1 MANNLNTEAW
11 DILNRDEK
19 MSISLSLG
27 HNKSSWEAGEIVG
40 KSHYK
45 YLEINSR
52 AERFLRMFTEFFEKY
67 GDLIPIPNNMHRDF
81 KDYLIMLI
89 KERRTMKD
97 TLSRIENKDYQFTG
111 SREVTLENAM
121 NNLRHSDLPSE
132 RELFDLLLEFD
143 RWNNFR
149 ILPRRLQQPSA
160 FKRRN
165 KSRELK
171 HLKSISDLPKYSVNK
186 IKEKFNYTGYKK
198 LFFTLVSRELTNGF
212 TIITMENT
220 KKNISQVSQLG
231 FFIFRDYL
239 DAQKL
244 GEMINRYLYPL
255 KVTGFSPVVKGLT
268 FWSPYRELI
277 AKSINYSKVYN
288 LVPNRKYVEDALIEQ
303 QLKKQRVKLGY
314 KNEK

>member
-45 YLEINSR
+45 YLEINAR
-52 AERFLRMFTEFFEKY
+52 AERFLKMFTEFFEKY
-67 GDLIPIPNNMHRDF
+67 GDLIPIPNNMESDF
-81 KDYLIMLI
+81 KEYIVMLI
-89 KERRTMKD
+89 KERRAMKD
-97 TLSRIENKDYQFTG
+97 TLSRIENRDYQFTG
-111 SREVTLENAM
+111 SREVALENAM
-121 NNLRHSDLPSE
+121 NNLRHSSLESE
-132 RELFDLLLEFD
+132 VELFDLLLEFD

-186 IKEKFNYTGYKK
+186 IRDKFGYTGYKR
-198 LFFTLVSRELTNGF
+198 LFFTLVSRELKQGF
-212 TIITMENT
+212 IVIAMENT

-231 FFIFRDYL
+231 LFIFKDNL
-239 DAQKL
+239 EAVKL
-244 GEMINRYLYPL
+244 GEMINQYLYPL
-255 KVTGFSPVVKGLT
+255 RVTGFSPVVKGLT
-268 FWSPYRELI
+268 FWGPYRELI
-277 AKSINYSKVYN
+277 SKSINYDKVYN

-303 QLKKQRVKLGY
+303 QLKKKKVKRG
-314 KNEK
+314 